1 MLGKKGYNRPLP
13 TTYKSFVSKK
23 LHDCKG
29 EGPLQ
34 GARTCPSGGKKGVFY
49 EQEGRLLHACKAS
62 SKIKRGI
69 FFTKEGVNIEGTEV
83 SLCLHPSV
91 GKIVQHCQHT
101 VNKRFIARL
110 Y

>member
-1 MLGKKGYNRPLP
+1 MLGEKGYNRPLP

-23 LHDCKG
+23 LHNCKK

-34 GARTCPSGGKKGVFY
+34 GSRTCPSRGKKGVFY

-69 FFTKEGVNIEGTEV
+69 FFTIEGVNIEGTEV

-91 GKIVQHCQHT
+91 SKIVQHCRHAT
-101 VNKRFIARL
+101 NKRLIERL